1 MSKLVEAARGMIGT
15 PFKHQ
20 GRLPGVGVD
29 CAGMVIC
36 ALADVGVSI
45 REVKGYGRL
54 PAHGVFMGVVE
65 ESFDR
70 IEQADIQAGDLMVF
84 AFRSEPQHIA
94 IVSCVDPVLI
104 IHAYSEIGRVVE
116 HGMDETWQK
125 RLRGCY
131 RVKGHN

>member
-1 MSKLVEAARGMIGT
+1 MSKLVEVARGMIGT

-29 CAGMVIC
+29 CAGLVIC
-36 ALADVGVSI
+36 ALADVGI
-45 REVKGYGRL
+45 RIRDVKGYGRL
-54 PAHGVFMGVVE
+54 PAHGVFMGLVE
-65 ESFDR
+65 ESCNR
-70 IEQADIQAGDLMVF
+70 IDQADIQIGDLMVF

-94 IVSCVDPVLI
+94 IVSCVDPVRI

-116 HGMDETWQK
+116 HGLNDVWRS

-131 RVKGHN
+131 RVKGRD